1 MAEIIGLIS
10 SIAQLADSSHKIVLF
25 IDSLKNAS
33 KDQKELFGELKIFL
47 PILYSLLDKT
57 HDQRRQNLDQEWLDA
72 MRQLKPALDELVLSL
87 GRMTDQLPVQPG
99 SKLKTFTGNV
109 GWVLTQEKFK
119 KVLSRIERI
128 KSTILVALNRSTSDL
143 LLVIKK
149 EMACIQEETALIKH
163 VATKLEITA
172 RALEELGSE
181 RDLNTRQETLAWL
194 SHLSFV
200 DTQHEKIKARH
211 AGTGVWLLESPEYL
225 SWIDNQGKT
234 IWCPG
239 IPGAGKSV
247 MASIVVDDLRHR
259 FDTDN
264 NVAVGCAFFDYA
276 KLDKQRNTDVL
287 CDIYRQFLYDLESLP
302 QELIE
307 MKTDCKNQHHKPCGV
322 PEITRLLQVE
332 LARRSAVYVVID
344 AFDECRDDRARE
356 LLHILRS
363 LGDHVN
369 LLITSRDIESI
380 ANQLGTHDKLEIK
393 ASRSDV
399 EAYIRHVVQGGR
411 RLSTEAKKEP
421 TFTEEIVRIV
431 ADKAQQMFLLVTLH
445 MESLAAQLT
454 MRGIKKVLRSLPD
467 SLDQTY
473 DSAMARI
480 QGRDGEVAKLALQV
494 LCWVSYTFR
503 PLTLRELQHAL
514 AIEPGITK
522 FNEDNV
528 ISDDDDIFSCCAG
541 LVVIDGSNN
550 TVRLVHYTA
559 KDYFIKNRQK
569 WFPEAEKTLSKACIT
584 YLLYDRTFSESNITQ
599 DQLFEDFPFIGYAA
613 RFWGEHARDRAEQ
626 DRELQSLAMELLQN
640 GRKSDIFL
648 TKPRREDV
656 LDNYSG
662 NWAIGKAPRGIHIA
676 GCFGLNDTVKKLLNS
691 CAEIEQPDLQ
701 GLTALHWACGSGH
714 IGTVELLVD
723 HGADVNTGGM
733 RGAVTPMKC
742 AVECG
747 YLDIV
752 RLLIKHGASVNDE
765 EILDARLSSTTTSEP
780 ALHQA
785 CTHGWLEV
793 VECLLQ
799 AGANINQKAGPGRR
813 SPLDCAVA
821 ANQAETV
828 ERLIEHE
835 VDLTTKKGFR
845 ALMMTIERDQR
856 GCFGILIH
864 HCATMLTPEEH
875 ELLFDFAL
883 DFGMYPYLETL
894 AIYNPECDPSRSVK
908 QVVDAAASKQSWYG
922 WVTEAEPLLDAQ
934 TRGQSKP
941 FQQWKRKGLR
951 VYSEQSTDHTYC
963 GIIVPAG
970 CAQVDHL
977 VFRMDSHDQGWSDWP
992 HGHGTYSGTH
1002 TWFDT
1007 YVQFCSQEDK
1017 QPYCRRI
1024 QDNVHAD
1031 LEFRKHTIVWSRD
1044 DPDADIAKCIR
1055 EIMPGDWIQIRAN
1068 AAFPG
1073 WRNFVRGVEIEL
1085 YAHTRGT

>member
-10 SIAQLADSSHKIVLF
+10 SIAQLADSSHKVVVF

-33 KDQKELFGELKIFL
+33 KDQKELFGELKVFL

-57 HDQRRQNLDQEWLDA
+57 HDQRSQNLDQEWLDA
-72 MRQLKPALDELVLSL
+72 MRKLKPALDELVLTL
-87 GRMTDQLPVQPG
+87 GRMTNQLPVQSG

-109 GWVLTQEKFK
+109 GWVLTQEKYK

-128 KSTILVALNRSTSDL
+128 KSTILVALNQSTSDL
-143 LLVIKK
+143 LLAIKK
-149 EMACIQEETALIKH
+149 EMAGIQEETVLIKH
-163 VATKLEITA
+163 VATKLDITA
-172 RALEELGSE
+172 RALEELGSD
-181 RDLNTRQETLAWL
+181 RNSNTRLETLDWL
-194 SHLSFV
+194 PHLNFV
-200 DTQHEKIKARH
+200 NIQHEKIKTRH
-211 AGTGVWLLESPEYL
+211 PDTGVWLLESPEYL
-225 SWIDNQGKT
+225 SWINSQGKT

-259 FDTDN
+259 FERDN

-287 CDIYRQFLYDLESLP
+287 CDVYRQFLHDLESLP

-307 MKTDCKNQHHKPCGV
+307 LRTDCKRQHHKPCGV

-332 LARRSAVYVVID
+332 LARRSTVYVIID

-356 LLHILRS
+356 LLDILRS
-363 LGDHVN
+363 LGNHVN

-380 ANQLGTHDKLEIK
+380 ASQLGTHDKLEIK

-399 EAYIRHVVQGGR
+399 EAYIRHAVQGGR
-411 RLSTEAKKEP
+411 RLSIEAEKEP
-421 TFTEEIVRIV
+421 TFAEEIVRTV
-431 ADKAQQMFLLVTLH
+431 ADKAQQMFPLVTLH
-445 MESLAAQLT
+445 MESLSAQLT
-454 MRGIKKVLRSLPD
+454 MRGIKKVLRSLPG

-473 DSAMARI
+473 DSAVARI
-480 QGRDGEVAKLALQV
+480 QGQDEMAAKLALQV
-494 LCWVSYTFR
+494 LCWVCYTSR

-522 FNEDNV
+522 FNEDNI

-550 TVRLVHYTA
+550 TVRLVHFTA

-584 YLLYDRTFSESNITQ
+584 CLLYDRAFSESNVTR
-599 DQLFEDFPFIGYAA
+599 DQLLEEFPLIGYAA
-613 RFWGEHARDRAEQ
+613 RFWGEHARGRAEQ
-626 DRELQSLAMELLQN
+626 DEELQSLAVKLLQN
-640 GRKSDIFL
+640 GRKSDTFL
-648 TKPRREDV
+648 TEPRPEDV
-656 LDNYSG
+656 VDNYSG
-662 NWAIGKAPRGIHIA
+662 NWAIGKTPRGIHIA
-676 GCFGLNDTVKKLLNS
+676 SCFGLNDIVKKLLGS
-691 CAEIEQPDLQ
+691 GAEIEQPDRQ
-701 GLTALHWACGSGH
+701 GQTALHWACRSGH

-723 HGADVNTGGM
+723 HGANVDAGGM
-733 RGAVTPMKC
+733 QGTVTPMKC
-742 AVECG
+742 AVERG

-752 RLLIKHGASVNDE
+752 RLLIKSGASVHDDE
-765 EILDARLSSTTTSEP
+765 TFDAYHLFMTTSEP

-785 CTHGWLEV
+785 CAHGWLEV

-799 AGANINQKAGPGRR
+799 TGANINQNAVPGRR
-813 SPLDCAVA
+813 SPLECAVG
-821 ANQAETV
+821 ANRVEIV

-835 VDLTTKKGFR
+835 VDLTTQNSFR
-845 ALMMTIERDQR
+845 ALMMAIERDNR

-864 HCATMLTPEEH
+864 HCATMLAPKEH
-875 ELLFDFAL
+875 KLLFDFAL
-883 DFGMYPYLETL
+883 EFGMYPYLTL
-894 AIYNPECDPSRSVK
+894 K
-908 QVVDAAASKQSWYG
+908 QVVDAAASRQSWYG
-922 WVTEAEPLLDAQ
+922 WVTDAEPLLDAQ

-941 FQQWKRKGLR
+941 FQQWKREGLR
-951 VYSEQSTDHTYC
+951 EYTEQDTNHTYC

-970 CAQVDHL
+970 CAQVDRL
-977 VFRMDSHDQGWSDWP
+977 VFRMDSHDQGRSDYP
-992 HGHGTYSGTH
+992 QDYGTYRGTH
-1002 TWFDT
+1002 TWFDA

-1017 QPYCRRI
+1017 VPYCRRI

-1031 LEFRKHTIVWSRD
+1031 LNFRQHTIIWSRE
-1044 DPDADIAKCIR
+1044 DPDADIAECVR
-1055 EIMPGDWIQIRAN
+1055 GIMPGDWIQIHAW

-1073 WRNFVRGVEIEL
+1073 WRNSVRTAEIEL
-1085 YAHTRGT
+1085 YAHARDT